1 MASKADDDHEEAQ
14 DACIGGEWR
23 LNAVSR
29 KHREILSK
37 LGLLCFDLVIMF
49 SISEGSWLI

>member
-1 MASKADDDHEEAQ
+1 MISAIATCDSSPSMASKADDYEEAQ

-37 LGLLCFDLVIMF
+37 LGLPLF
-49 SISEGSWLI
+49 